1 MSLTLQDALP
11 PDDGRDRRITVEHLL
26 GESLAR
32 DLGQQFLA
40 EVSVDNLNYVR
51 RDAALR
57 GISPSSSLN
66 MIITAFRVH
75 GMRVK
80 GIRGRC

>member
-11 PDDGRDRRITVEHLL
+11 PDGHERRITVEHLL

-32 DLGQQFLA
+32 DLGREYLS
-40 EVSVDNLNYVR
+40 EVSVDNLNFVQ

-57 GISPSSSLN
+57 GLTPSRSLD
-66 MIITAFRVH
+66 MIITAFRVNR
-75 GMRVK
+75 MKV
-80 GIRGRC
+80 RGRG